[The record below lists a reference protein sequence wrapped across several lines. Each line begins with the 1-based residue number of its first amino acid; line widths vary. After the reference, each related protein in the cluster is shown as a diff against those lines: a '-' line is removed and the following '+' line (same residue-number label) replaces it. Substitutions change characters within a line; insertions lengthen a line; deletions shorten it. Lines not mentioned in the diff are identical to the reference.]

1 MVGGVMAL
9 RSTYFVVG
17 QVFDPMISV
26 TVIAMALLGG
36 GDSPRGPVF
45 GALFL
50 ALLSELLW
58 AQAPLLYMVILG
70 VILIVF
76 VLLIPDGLVG
86 LLRRRSRLQASP

>member
-1 MVGGVMAL
+1 MAL

-36 GDSPRGPVF
+36 GDNARGPLLGV
-45 GALFL
+45 LFL

-58 AQAPLLYMVILG
+58 VQAPLLYMIFLG

-76 VLLIPDGLVG
+76 VLLVPDGLLG
-86 LLRRRSRLQASP
+86 LWSRRKRAGAPS